1 MTASRRSV
9 HVVWALSLIILIA
22 ALTVAGFDEP
32 GARTTGER
40 VEQIAA
46 TIKCPTCV
54 GQSVAQSDAPASLAI
69 RADIERRIGLGETD
83 ADIRRAMAARFG
95 TDILLSPSSSG
106 LSGLVWLL
114 PLAAAAACLTVL
126 AVTLRR
132 WLGRRPTT
140 APDDDRRLV
149 AASLTDWNAKDEA
162 SSPSPLA
169 GTAMAIDRSSDEVG
183 MAHGKVV
190 IAADDL

>member
-9 HVVWALSLIILIA
+9 PVVWALSLIVLVA
-22 ALTVAGFDEP
+22 AFTVAGLGEP

-69 RADIERRIGLGETD
+69 RAEIERRIGLGETD

-95 TDILLSPSSSG
+95 PDILLSPSSSG
-106 LSGLVWLL
+106 LSGLLWLL
-114 PLAAAAACLTVL
+114 PLAAAAACLMVL
-126 AVTLRR
+126 AVTLRQ
-132 WLGRRPTT
+132 WLGRRPST
-140 APDDDRRLV
+140 ATDDDRRLV
-149 AASLTDWNAKDEA
+149 ATSLTGWNAKDEA
-162 SSPSPLA
+162 SSPSPLT
-169 GTAMAIDRSSDEVG
+169 GVAMTVDRGSDEVG
-183 MAHGKVV
+183 MAHRKVV
-190 IAADDL
+190 IAGDDL